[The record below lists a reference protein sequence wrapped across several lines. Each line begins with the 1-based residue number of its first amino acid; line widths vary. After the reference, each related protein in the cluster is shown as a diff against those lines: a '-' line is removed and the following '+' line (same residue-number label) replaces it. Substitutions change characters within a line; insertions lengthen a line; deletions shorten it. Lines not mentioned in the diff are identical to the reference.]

1 MKISEL
7 GPKTTIANLIP
18 SCMYLYLDKNLL
30 YSWDQYFLIVKEL
43 FYLRI
48 LTLTGN
54 KFKRIDKNYLS
65 DKKVEELIN
74 PFLHELVLIDMALDW
89 SQIDA
94 LAPTFVYIEE
104 LHLVRNQCNKICSQ
118 YEISKEYFKNLKFI
132 NLE

>member
-1 MKISEL
+1 MI
-7 GPKTTIANLIP
+7 T

-30 YSWDQYFLIVKEL
+30 YSWDQYFHLIKEL

-54 KFKRIDKNYLS
+54 KFNRVKRDYLADKN
-65 DKKVEELIN
+65 VNELIN

-89 SQIDA
+89 EQIDI

-104 LHLVRNQCNKICSQ
+104 LHLVRSHCSLICS
-118 YEISKEYFKNLKFI
+118 
-132 NLE
+132 